1 MNRSVRHLVLIF
13 AGLALLAGCGSSGA
27 LDATSPGAAATPAVP
42 GASVEASTAPA
53 STAPSASRVT
63 QSDTAWGRIWD
74 TLPTTFPTIQGAT
87 VSEEAATGAASAV
100 LTVNGQ
106 SPKDVAALMQRLL
119 SGAGYSTIGLTG
131 PLENGGYVVDMAG
144 RPQGCKVQVTAAP
157 TGSVTTVTV
166 LYGATC
172 PHD

>member
-1 MNRSVRHLVLIF
+1 MRLTRLPALIL
-13 AGLALLAGCGSSGA
+13 GTLLLLAGCGSSGA
-27 LDATSPGAAATPAVP
+27 LDATSPKAATSPAVP
-42 GASVEASTAPA
+42 GASTEASTEAA
-53 STAPSASRVT
+53 SAAPSASTVT

-74 TLPTTFPTIQGAT
+74 TLPSTFPTIPGAT

>member
-1 MNRSVRHLVLIF
+1 VNRSGRPLALLF
-13 AGLALLAGCGSSGA
+13 AGLVVVAGCGSSGA
-27 LDATSPGAAATPAVP
+27 LDATSPRAVATPGVP
-42 GASVEASTAPA
+42 GASLQASTEPA
-53 STAPSASRVT
+53 SAAPSASAVT

-74 TLPTTFPTIQGAT
+74 TLPTTFPTIAGAT

-144 RPQGCKVQVTAAP
+144 RPQGCKVQVTTAP

>member
-1 MNRSVRHLVLIF
+1 VTR
-13 AGLALLAGCGSSGA
+13 LAHPLALTLAAFVLLAGCGSSGA
-27 LDATSPGAAATPAVP
+27 LEGTSPGAV
-42 GASVEASTAPA
+42 STAAGSAAAPPSTEPA
-53 STAPSASRVT
+53 SAAPSASTVT

-74 TLPTTFPTIQGAT
+74 SLPTTFPTIAGAT
-87 VSEEAATGAASAV
+87 MSEEAATGAASAV

-144 RPQGCKVQVTAAP
+144 RPQGCKVQVTTAP

>member
-1 MNRSVRHLVLIF
+1 VKDPGRP
-13 AGLALLAGCGSSGA
+13 LAIILTAVMLLAGCGSSGA
-27 LDATSPGAAATPAVP
+27 LEGTSPGTVATPA
-42 GASVEASTAPA
+42 GSASTAASTEPA
-53 STAPSASRVT
+53 SAVPSASTGAT

-74 TLPTTFPTIQGAT
+74 SLPSSFPKIPGAT
-87 VSEEAATGAASAV
+87 VSEEAASGAASAI
-100 LTVNGQ
+100 LTVTGQ

-144 RPQGCKVQVTAAP
+144 RPQGCKVQVTAVP
-157 TGSVTTVTV
+157 TGSITNVTV

-172 PHD
+172 PHG

>member
-1 MNRSVRHLVLIF
+1 MIGNARPLVGIL
-13 AGLALLAGCGSSGA
+13 AALLFIAGCGSSGA
-27 LDATSPGAAATPAVP
+27 LDATSPGAAATPG
-42 GASVEASTAPA
+42 GAASIAPPAGPATAP
-53 STAPSASRVT
+53 PSASAVT

-74 TLPTTFPTIQGAT
+74 TLPASFPTIPGAT
-87 VSEEAATGAASAV
+87 ASEEAATGAASAV

-119 SGAGYSTIGLTG
+119 SGARYSTVGLTG

-157 TGSVTTVTV
+157 TGSLTTVTI

>member
-1 MNRSVRHLVLIF
+1 VKRSGRPQILIF
-13 AGLALLAGCGSSGA
+13 AGLVLLAGCGSSGA
-27 LDATSPGAAATPAVP
+27 LDATSPGAARTPNVP
-42 GASVEASTAPA
+42 GPSIQASTEPA
-53 STAPSASRVT
+53 SAAPSASTVT

-74 TLPTTFPTIQGAT
+74 TLPTTFPSIPGAT

-119 SGAGYSTIGLTG
+119 SGSGYSTIGLTG
-131 PLENGGYVVDMAG
+131 PLENGGYLVDMAG
-144 RPQGCKVQVTAAP
+144 RPQGCKVQVTVAP

>member
-1 MNRSVRHLVLIF
+1 VNRSGRQLGLI
-13 AGLALLAGCGSSGA
+13 LAFLGVLAGCGSSGA
-27 LDATSPGAAATPAVP
+27 LDATSPGAAASPAVP
-42 GASVEASTAPA
+42 GASIEASTEPPSA
-53 STAPSASRVT
+53 APSASTVT

-74 TLPTTFPTIQGAT
+74 SLPTTFPTIAGAT

>member
-1 MNRSVRHLVLIF
+1 MTRLARPLAPMFAALVL
-13 AGLALLAGCGSSGA
+13 LAACGSSGA
-27 LDATSPGAAATPAVP
+27 LEGTSPGAAATPASS
-42 GASVEASTAPA
+42 ASSSASTEPA
-53 STAPSASRVT
+53 TAVPSASKGAT

-74 TLPTTFPTIQGAT
+74 SLPTSFPTIPGAT

-100 LTVNGQ
+100 LTVTGQ

-172 PHD
+172 THD

>member
-1 MNRSVRHLVLIF
+1 VNRSRRPLALLFAGLVLI
-13 AGLALLAGCGSSGA
+13 AGCGSSGA
-27 LDATSPGAAATPAVP
+27 LDATSPRAVATPAVP
-42 GASVEASTAPA
+42 GASIQASTEPA
-53 STAPSASRVT
+53 SAAPSASTVT
-63 QSDTAWGRIWD
+63 QSDTEWGRIWD
-74 TLPTTFPTIQGAT
+74 TLPTTFPTIAGAT

-144 RPQGCKVQVTAAP
+144 RPQGCKVQVTTAP

>member
-1 MNRSVRHLVLIF
+1 MKRSRGPQILIF
-13 AGLALLAGCGSSGA
+13 AGLVLLAGCGSSGA
-27 LDATSPGAAATPAVP
+27 LDATSPGAAGTPNVP
-42 GASVEASTAPA
+42 GPSIQASTEPA
-53 STAPSASRVT
+53 SAAPSASTVT

-74 TLPTTFPTIQGAT
+74 TLPTTFPSIPGAT

-119 SGAGYSTIGLTG
+119 SGSGYSTIGLTG

-144 RPQGCKVQVTAAP
+144 RPQGCKVQVTVAP

>member
-1 MNRSVRHLVLIF
+1 MLLVF
-13 AGLALLAGCGSSGA
+13 AGCGSSGA
-27 LDATSPGAAATPAVP
+27 LDATSPGAAGTPAVP
-42 GASVEASTAPA
+42 VASVDASTGPGSA
-53 STAPSASRVT
+53 APSDSTVT

-74 TLPTTFPTIQGAT
+74 TLPTTFPTIPGAT
-87 VSEEAATGAASAV
+87 VSEEAASGAASAV

-166 LYGATC
+166 LYGTTC